1 MERAAVYWN
10 GAWGYFNQEDVQK
23 NLQKGFLVVAIAI
36 EAATVFSCIVTCNF
50 FGVAWNGATMVAW
63 IKLFNISDEF
73 LIINRIQGLF
83 HEVVRVQA
91 EVREGVIERDGVIQQ
106 QRGLIAELNQTIESL
121 RQQKRALEGE
131 RGRIEEL
138 VVQREQL
145 QIEYERKVREHR
157 LGIEEMR
164 GIFEGYENR
173 KEALRSQIQQARGE
187 YEKIR
192 VIVNNLIEQQA
203 RIAHQLSLK
212 TDELGRI
219 IDSLRQA
226 RAEEQARNLN
236 D

>member
-10 GAWGYFNQEDVQK
+10 GAWRYLNQEDVQK
-23 NLQKGFLVVAIAI
+23 KLQKGFFVVAIAV
-36 EAATVFSCIVTCNF
+36 EAATVFSCIVTWNF
-50 FGVAWNGATMVAW
+50 LGVAWNGATMVAW